1 MTSAFGELT
10 VIVNP
15 HAGRRHVGDEVPE
28 LERNLR
34 ARGLSYRLMRTGG
47 PGDATRMATEALR
60 DGSRFLVAV
69 GGDGTV
75 HEVVNGMF
83 EDGHPIVDDVVLGV
97 VAAGSGCDFIR
108 TFGLPGDATR
118 ACNHLVGENTYP
130 LDVGRITFRASDGA
144 ERSVYFANVAEAG
157 LGAAVT
163 ARAERMSPR
172 LGQAKYFL
180 GFWLVMP
187 RFKLA
192 QVRVQADR
200 RTFEGPAYLVVVGNA
215 QYYGGD
221 PFAIVAETLDG
232 ERWAIS
238 DEARGA
244 HVLALP
250 RARPGLELE
259 PLETAL
265 PLLRAVKDEDELE
278 RLRAAARSA
287 DAAFADVVELG
298 FAGRTELQLAADLD
312 RLLRE
317 HGHERVGFTIVG
329 SGPNAA
335 SSHHD
340 SGERRIERGDA
351 VVMDFGGVLD
361 GYWSDL
367 TRTVFVGEP
376 TAEQRE
382 VYEVVREAQ
391 RSAFD
396 AIRPGVTCEA
406 VDRAARSVI
415 EAAGYHERFVH
426 RTGHGI
432 GLDLHEPP
440 YIVEGNETVLQAGMT
455 FSDEPG
461 IYLEGRF
468 GVRIEDQVAVTA
480 TGAERLNEASREITI
495 VG

>member
-34 ARGLSYRLMRTGG
+34 ARGLPYRLLRTGG

-157 LGAAVT
+157 LGAAVA

-215 QYYGGD
+215 QYYGGGMRISPRSYPGD
-221 PFAIVAETLDG
+221 AILDVLVFKGPKSDSFTLLPKIYRGDHVPNDHVAELRVRRELTIDADRPLPIEADG
-232 ERWAIS
+232 E
-238 DEARGA
+238 
-244 HVLALP
+244 VLGTTPA
-250 RARPGLELE
+250 
-259 PLETAL
+259 T
-265 PLLRAVKDEDELE
+265 
-278 RLRAAARSA
+278 
-287 DAAFADVVELG
+287 VEI
-298 FAGRTELQLAADLD
+298 LA
-312 RLLRE
+312 
-317 HGHERVGFTIVG
+317 
-329 SGPNAA
+329 
-335 SSHHD
+335 
-340 SGERRIERGDA
+340 
-351 VVMDFGGVLD
+351 
-361 GYWSDL
+361 
-367 TRTVFVGEP
+367 
-376 TAEQRE
+376 Q
-382 VYEVVREAQ
+382 
-391 RSAFD
+391 
-396 AIRPGVTCEA
+396 AIR
-406 VDRAARSVI
+406 
-415 EAAGYHERFVH
+415 
-426 RTGHGI
+426 
-432 GLDLHEPP
+432 LKL
-440 YIVEGNETVLQAGMT
+440 
-455 FSDEPG
+455 
-461 IYLEGRF
+461 
-468 GVRIEDQVAVTA
+468 
-480 TGAERLNEASREITI
+480 
-495 VG
+495 

>member
-15 HAGRRHVGDEVPE
+15 HAGRRHVGEEIPE

-34 ARGLSYRLMRTGG
+34 ARGLPYRLLRTGG

-192 QVRVQADR
+192 HVRVQADR

-215 QYYGGD
+215 QYYGGGMRISPRSYPGD
-221 PFAIVAETLDG
+221 AILDVLVFKGPKSDSFTLLPKIYRGDHVPNDHVAELRVRRELTIDADRPLPIEADG
-232 ERWAIS
+232 E
-238 DEARGA
+238 
-244 HVLALP
+244 VLGTTPA
-250 RARPGLELE
+250 
-259 PLETAL
+259 T
-265 PLLRAVKDEDELE
+265 
-278 RLRAAARSA
+278 
-287 DAAFADVVELG
+287 VEI
-298 FAGRTELQLAADLD
+298 LA
-312 RLLRE
+312 
-317 HGHERVGFTIVG
+317 
-329 SGPNAA
+329 
-335 SSHHD
+335 
-340 SGERRIERGDA
+340 
-351 VVMDFGGVLD
+351 
-361 GYWSDL
+361 
-367 TRTVFVGEP
+367 
-376 TAEQRE
+376 Q
-382 VYEVVREAQ
+382 
-391 RSAFD
+391 
-396 AIRPGVTCEA
+396 AIR
-406 VDRAARSVI
+406 
-415 EAAGYHERFVH
+415 
-426 RTGHGI
+426 
-432 GLDLHEPP
+432 LKL
-440 YIVEGNETVLQAGMT
+440 
-455 FSDEPG
+455 
-461 IYLEGRF
+461 
-468 GVRIEDQVAVTA
+468 
-480 TGAERLNEASREITI
+480 
-495 VG
+495 

>member
-1 MTSAFGELT
+1 VSGDDRFRARRARAVEHATAAEIDGLLVAPGPSLRYLT
-10 VIVNP
+10 GYDPIALERLTLLVLPGHGAATLV
-15 HAGRRHVGDEVPE
+15 VPE
-28 LERNLR
+28 LER
-34 ARGLSYRLMRTGG
+34 
-47 PGDATRMATEALR
+47 PGA
-60 DGSRFLVAV
+60 LVAP
-69 GGDGTV
+69 G
-75 HEVVNGMF
+75 
-83 EDGHPIVDDVVLGV
+83 VDELAVRGWL
-97 VAAGSGCDFIR
+97 
-108 TFGLPGDATR
+108 
-118 ACNHLVGENTYP
+118 
-130 LDVGRITFRASDGA
+130 DGA
-144 ERSVYFANVAEAG
+144 
-157 LGAAVT
+157 
-163 ARAERMSPR
+163 
-172 LGQAKYFL
+172 
-180 GFWLVMP
+180 
-187 RFKLA
+187 
-192 QVRVQADR
+192 
-200 RTFEGPAYLVVVGNA
+200 
-215 QYYGGD
+215 D

-244 HVLALP
+244 HVLALQ

-298 FAGRTELQLAADLD
+298 FAGRTEIELAADLD

-340 SGERRIERGDA
+340 SGERTIERGDA